1 MGGGA
6 SSAAEAVDLDEAED
20 PAAWLTLRFA
30 TDNGTR
36 FNSVRLTHTL
46 THSVITHTHTQIL
59 AHSHSV
65 ITQSS
70 LSHHSV
76 ITQSLTRNHA
86 ITQSHNHLLTQ
97 THIHILTHT
106 YTHTLT
112 PFSVSR
118 TQTYPFTY
126 TLTQSF
132 N

>member
-30 TDNGTR
+30 TDNGSR

-70 LSHHSV
+70 L
-76 ITQSLTRNHA
+76 TRNHA
-86 ITQSHNHLLTQ
+86 ITQSLTHSN
-97 THIHILTHT
+97 THTHT
-106 YTHTLT
+106 YTHIHSHTHPVL
-112 PFSVSR
+112 S
-118 TQTYPFTY
+118 
-126 TLTQSF
+126 
-132 N
+132 